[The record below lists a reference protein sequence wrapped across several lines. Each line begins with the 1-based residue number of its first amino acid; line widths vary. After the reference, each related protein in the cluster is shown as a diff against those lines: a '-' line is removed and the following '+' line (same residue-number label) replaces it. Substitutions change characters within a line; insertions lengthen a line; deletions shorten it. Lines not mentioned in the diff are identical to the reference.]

1 MWEKMCDYCL
11 DVSKYFLTA
20 VLVTS
25 LMTDLGEIRWLLY
38 SLSVVLGLVFVGAA
52 AYCHN
57 RSKNTKAQK
66 RSKYRK
72 YNNKNRSK

>member
-25 LMTDLGEIRWLLY
+25 LMTDLGDMRWLLY
-38 SLSVVLGLVFVGAA
+38 SMSVVLGLVFVAAA
-52 AYCHN
+52 AYCHK
-57 RSKNTKAQK
+57 REKITKEQK
-66 RSKYRK
+66 RNRYRK
-72 YNNKNRSK
+72 FNNKNRSK